1 MNVFIAIAAV
11 MTLLVIAWLAYP
23 LLRLKAGSGIS
34 SERLNLEIHSDQLKA
49 LEKDLARGVISQQDF
64 ETSRDELQLRLLD
77 DTQSYEAPQATT
89 PAHSFM
95 TTRLT
100 SVIVSL
106 FVPVLAVGVYLQ
118 LGNPAAINPLPG
130 GGQITSD
137 PQVQQMIDSL
147 IAKLKANPDNPKG
160 WAMLARSYVVMGKL
174 DEAEETFLKV
184 GDAINTD
191 ADIMVEFA
199 DVLAVKNNNNIEGR
213 PIELVNKALAI
224 NPHHPMGLM
233 MSGVAAY
240 RRADFKAAAAEWEKL
255 LAVLEPGSPDAQQ
268 IEANVN
274 DARAKAGMP
283 LIGNASAA
291 GAANPVQT
299 AQPGP
304 APVAG
309 DDAANAALV
318 NQMVDRLANRLK
330 DNPGDSAGWAK
341 LARAYKVQ
349 GKLKEAEQAYAKAGK
364 LLETDTEVM
373 LQYADLQAMNANGKL
388 AGQPIALINKVLQVD
403 AKNPMAL
410 MMAGQA
416 AYQAADYTKAIGYW
430 ETVLAV
436 LPPQS
441 PDAEQVH
448 AEIAS
453 AKAKL

>member
-23 LLRLKAGSGIS
+23 LLRLKAGSGVS

-77 DTQSYEAPQATT
+77 DTQSYEAPQRSQV
-89 PAHSFM
+89 HSFL
-95 TTRLT
+95 TTKLT
-100 SVIVSL
+100 SALISVTL
-106 FVPVLAVGVYLQ
+106 PVMAVGVYWQ
-118 LGNPAAINPLPG
+118 LGNPQAINPLTAG
-130 GGQITSD
+130 SRAATD
-137 PQVQQMIDSL
+137 PQIQQMIDTL
-147 IAKLKANPDNPKG
+147 VAKLKANPNNPQG

-174 DEAEETFLKV
+174 DEAEASLQKV

-213 PIELVNKALAI
+213 PLELVNKALTI
-224 NPHHPMGLM
+224 NPQHPMGLM

-240 RRADFKAAAAEWEKL
+240 RRADFKLAVAQWEKL
-255 LAVLEPGSPDAQQ
+255 LALLEPGSSDAQQ
-268 IEANVN
+268 IESNVN

-283 LIGNASAA
+283 LIGNASASSTS
-291 GAANPVQT
+291 NT
-299 AQPGP
+299 AQAAGQEP
-304 APVAG
+304 ATG
-309 DDAANAALV
+309 NDASNTELV
-318 NQMVDRLANRLK
+318 NQMVNRLANRLK
-330 DNPGDSAGWAK
+330 DNPDDITGWAR
-341 LARAYKVQ
+341 LGRAYRVQ

-364 LLETDTEVM
+364 LLETDVEVM
-373 LQYADLQAMNANGKL
+373 LQYADLLAMNANGNL
-388 AGQPIALINKVLQVD
+388 AGQPIALINKALKLD
-403 AKNPMAL
+403 GKNPMAL

-416 AYQAADYTKAIGYW
+416 AFQAADYAKAIGHW
-430 ETVLAV
+430 ETVLSV

-441 PDAEQVH
+441 ADAEQVR